1 MILVFVNA
9 LILAFPLC
17 FFFASLGSTYYSM
30 YSTNFKIGILKK
42 IVGIVFLVVAI
53 NISYKFL
60 LFFLN
65 TLMI

>member
-1 MILVFVNA
+1 
-9 LILAFPLC
+9 LC

-30 YSTNFKIGILKK
+30 YSTDFKIGILKK